1 MCSNKKL
8 LIIEIKDFVI
18 SKITFTKVIL
28 FLIALICVAFLIVA
42 FWAPQIAASYNEY
55 SSVFYQAPAN
65 ISATLYN
72 SMSPFIAIVAALL
85 TFMAFWM
92 QYNANQEMFRSYEDQ
107 RKNNAKQEFERQ
119 FYEMLRIHKENVNEL
134 KWNQWSIVESSNPN
148 CICEDENF
156 EKGKFYY
163 NNKYANKPVIGR
175 EVFEY
180 LYAEFYCVQAMLK
193 NSITV
198 VKKKE
203 GLNCDLKKI
212 KDYKL
217 MLTFAYEIFFE
228 GKGIIKSYFDE
239 SARPFFKACDEN
251 LEEAKKFFGQNG
263 QPQFEN
269 YNLIRKYLFDDC
281 NGHIYLYCYYFL
293 SLMREKWGSYSSK
306 TSFRRDFSGSVLF
319 KGHIFDLNHYY
330 RHLYQM
336 VKIVANY
343 NESIVEKKEKRKYL
357 RMLRA
362 QLTRIEQLMLFF
374 NWLSDYGRDWENE
387 KNHFFTTF
395 RMIHNLFARDLIFFE
410 KFGYEQI
417 VKMIKKENPDYR
429 EYEDDYLFEFEER
442 TLINMRRVYDR
453 IRNEKDVFTY
463 DDLLPSK
470 IENIIGRKRFFYINN
485 YVVITYYKIIYVGR
499 MEKDDYETAIKDI
512 QKHITQMFVW
522 ED

>member
-1 MCSNKKL
+1 MKKCFKKL
-8 LIIEIKDFVI
+8 IL
-18 SKITFTKVIL
+18 KINRTRTSNDVFFFLCMTVLLSIMMTF
-28 FLIALICVAFLIVA
+28 IVVLNYRGV
-42 FWAPQIAASYNEY
+42 SYQ
-55 SSVFYQAPAN
+55 VFQSPAN
-65 ISATLYN
+65 ISATFYN
-72 SMSPFIAIVAALL
+72 VLSPFIAIVAAAL
-85 TFMAFWM
+85 TFMAFLM
-92 QYNANQEMFRSYEDQ
+92 QYRANKEMFSNYEDQ
-107 RKNNAKQEFERQ
+107 RKNNAKQEFEHQ

-148 CICEDENF
+148 CICGDENF

-180 LYAEFYCVQAMLK
+180 LYAEFYGVQAMLK

-319 KGHIFDLNHYY
+319 KGHISDLNHYY

-343 NESIVEKKEKRKYL
+343 NESIVEKKEKRK
-357 RMLRA
+357 
-362 QLTRIEQLMLFF
+362 
-374 NWLSDYGRDWENE
+374 N
-387 KNHFFTTF
+387 
-395 RMIHNLFARDLIFFE
+395 
-410 KFGYEQI
+410 
-417 VKMIKKENPDYR
+417 NP
-429 EYEDDYLFEFEER
+429 
-442 TLINMRRVYDR
+442 
-453 IRNEKDVFTY
+453 
-463 DDLLPSK
+463 
-470 IENIIGRKRFFYINN
+470 
-485 YVVITYYKIIYVGR
+485 
-499 MEKDDYETAIKDI
+499 
-512 QKHITQMFVW
+512 Q
-522 ED
+522 